1 MLINAETYGRIS
13 ILRASSYRLTSSD
26 LGPLLKAREQM
37 MNDGSAAM
45 IVDLAK
51 VRRVTY
57 AGLGAL
63 VEFTA
68 QFKLGQPLAFCNAN
82 ASVHRFI
89 RQSPAEQ
96 LLPYYKTVDE
106 VLHTSD
112 FRRCQLAGTKA
123 LLLCAGKGTRMAPL
137 SDDTPK
143 PMLELFGKP
152 ILSHLL
158 QHLDRF
164 GIQDVMLNPG
174 HLGDQIVQ
182 NLPRPPS
189 HRLQFFNEGQQ
200 TPQGW
205 QAHAIGSAS
214 TLARLQHRHNAI
226 DDDVF
231 VLCGD
236 ALTDIDLADMMRQ
249 HKSSGAELTI
259 AARQVPRAECSKYGI
274 LQVDRSGRIRAFQEK
289 PQPQEAKSTLASAGI
304 YIINPRALVGLGNA
318 EGLDI
323 ATELL
328 PAIMKRGGHLH
339 SYVADF
345 EWVDMGNPKD
355 YAQAHF
361 KALRGEVKTL
371 SPSGEQKRPGIW
383 IAPGARVSRRAKITP
398 PCYIGSGAT
407 VAAGVELQGPCVIGA
422 GSRLSGPCLISNS
435 FVQPRTWVKPGAWVE
450 GQITSARW
458 SVKHKTAMGQ
468 KPRPSFACLDQI
480 SAADTPFAAPQQP
493 SMSEVSA

>member
-1 MLINAETYGRIS
+1 MLINTETYGRIS

-26 LGPLLKAREQM
+26 LGPLLMAREQM
-37 MNDGSAAM
+37 MNDGSAAT

-68 QFKLGQPLAFCNAN
+68 QFKLGQPLAFCNATP
-82 ASVHRFI
+82 AVDRFI

-96 LLPYYKTVDE
+96 LLPYYETIEDALDTV
-106 VLHTSD
+106 D

-158 QHLDRF
+158 QHLARF

-174 HLGDQIVQ
+174 HLGDQILQ
-182 NLPRPPS
+182 NLPRSTS
-189 HRLQFFNEGQQ
+189 HRLQFYNEGQQ

-205 QAHAIGSAS
+205 QANAIGSAS

-226 DDDVF
+226 EDDVF

-249 HKSSGAELTI
+249 HKSSGAEVTI
-259 AARQVPRAECSKYGI
+259 AARQVPHAECSKYGI
-274 LQVDRSGRIRAFQEK
+274 LQIDRSGRIRAFQEK
-289 PQPQEAKSTLASAGI
+289 PRPQEAKSTLASTGI
-304 YIINPRALVGLGNA
+304 YIINPRALVGLGSA

-323 ATELL
+323 AADLL

-361 KALRGEVKTL
+361 MALRGEVKTL

-383 IAPGARVSRRAKITP
+383 IAPGARVSRRAKLTP
-398 PCYIGSGAT
+398 PCYVGPGAT
-407 VAAGVELQGPCVIGA
+407 LAAGVELQGPCVIGA

-435 FVQPRTWVKPGAWVE
+435 IIQPRTWVKPSAWVT
-450 GQITSARW
+450 GQITSAHW
-458 SVKHKTAMGQ
+458 SVDHQHATGQ
-468 KPRPSFACLDQI
+468 KPRPSFARLDQVCAVDHNI
-480 SAADTPFAAPQQP
+480 PALQQP
-493 SMSEVSA
+493 NMSEVSA